1 MPRDSAASTERPVE
15 NERFTVTL
23 IVQTLRALTHIMTVT
38 GMSKTDILNRA
49 VQIYD
54 FVLTQ
59 SENDKEL
66 LLRSKDGTIEKVH
79 II

>member
-1 MPRDSAASTERPVE
+1 MPRDSVASTERLVE

-23 IVQTLRALTHIMTVT
+23 IVQTLRALMHIMSVT
-38 GMSKTDILNRA
+38 GMSKTDIINRA

-54 FVLTQ
+54 FVLTHQ
-59 SENDKEL
+59 GDDKEL